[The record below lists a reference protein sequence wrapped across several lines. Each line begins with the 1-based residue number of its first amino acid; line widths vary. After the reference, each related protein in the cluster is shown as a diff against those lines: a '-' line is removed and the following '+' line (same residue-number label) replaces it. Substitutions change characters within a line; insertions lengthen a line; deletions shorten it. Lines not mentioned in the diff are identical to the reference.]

1 MKDAGFYRITFGIE
15 SASPRTQRY
24 IRKIVNLDK
33 INELISI
40 CHELG
45 IWVCSTFIIGFPY
58 ETIEDIEQT
67 KKFIINSRL
76 NFPFV
81 YTAQP
86 IYGTDLYNDFKKEN
100 LLSEI
105 KFASNVVNTQY
116 DTLHFTNSEL
126 NNLRNQI
133 VKTFYVKKIISYV
146 NPSVFYK
153 DFLSKIKSF
162 EDARYILK
170 SIYMLTLNF

>member
-1 MKDAGFYRITFGIE
+1 MQIGTYQITRGMLIMIGAIVVIVFLLASVFFGILPG
-15 SASPRTQRY
+15 SRPA
-24 IRKIVNLDK
+24 
-33 INELISI
+33 
-40 CHELG
+40 G
-45 IWVCSTFIIGFPY
+45 
-58 ETIEDIEQT
+58 QT
-67 KKFIINSRL
+67 PVTLEFWGL
-76 NFPFV
+76 
-81 YTAQP
+81 YD
-86 IYGTDLYNDFKKEN
+86 DLSVWQEIFNDFKKEN